1 MDEIKGYEIPI
12 HRSLTEQI
20 LLGGVPRQI
29 ALLNGTLGA
38 AMVIGLHSWIG
49 IPICLFIHVIAVAA
63 TKKVFL
69 ASRKSSIRQLIF
81 LAPSFP

>member
-63 TKKVFL
+63 TKKDPQFFDCFK
-69 ASRKSSIRQLIF
+69 RHINQKSYYST
-81 LAPSFP
+81 

>member
-20 LLGGVPRQI
+20 LLGGVPRHI

-63 TKKVFL
+63 TKKDPQFFDCFK
-69 ASRKSSIRQLIF
+69 RHINQKSYYST
-81 LAPSFP
+81 

>member
-49 IPICLFIHVIAVAA
+49 IPICPFIHVIAVAA
-63 TKKVFL
+63 TKKDPQFFDCFK
-69 ASRKSSIRQLIF
+69 RHINQKSYYST
-81 LAPSFP
+81 